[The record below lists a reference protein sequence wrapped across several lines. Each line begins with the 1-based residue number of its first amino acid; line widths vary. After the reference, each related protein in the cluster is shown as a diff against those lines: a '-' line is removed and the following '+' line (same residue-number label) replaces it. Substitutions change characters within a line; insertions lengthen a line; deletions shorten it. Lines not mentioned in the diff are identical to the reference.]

1 MATKQKTTIGAL
13 PYQPVLPGEEIPEQN
28 IATEQALENMMAALE
43 RRKQKPFFDPT
54 LLSLAAGF
62 LTPTKTGGFGE
73 SLGYAAQNLAGGMDA
88 ERKREAENLAF
99 ESGVLGQAAA
109 IEQMKR
115 RDKEFARLLGDTGER
130 VPAGVEEI
138 VVKGRGEQGK
148 RISGSEVYTPPGL
161 PPTMGVS
168 FMPPNP
174 NILTSKE
181 YYEIAARDPKISA
194 AEAVKTAQ
202 EMERNRYIENAQGV
216 IDRRTG
222 LRFEVTGSDLV
233 ERELTNP
240 KTGAVGTYKIPQ
252 NIAIRLDH
260 NKLLGNQE
268 AVDFYTRMVFGENM
282 PAPAKASGATGVS
295 PQVSGAAPSAP
306 TGRPAVAQAPT
317 SGIKSVAEKAIDLE
331 AQKTLATELAKTE
344 AEQQTAIVNEG
355 RRAGPT
361 ITLGNQ
367 LIQLA
372 SAPDANEIYGL
383 ARNDQKF
390 MAILTDMIGS
400 GIQLGGGYS
409 VSVPVLSDIYRTF
422 KFTPDQ
428 QQRYQYALQKFRE
441 MAIKMSEFA
450 KGSVSNYEQT
460 LFSQASVNENDL
472 PGTIRMKAEAMKVRA
487 EFEKERAALLRS
499 KDANGKRRFSTTD
512 DLYDSADYENIVA
525 KLDKKYEAILKQ
537 NGMLGQAREVAPA
550 QRDSNNPTFPDVR
563 DFEETLQQR
572 RSQQ

>member
-1 MATKQKTTIGAL
+1 MATKPKTTIGAL

-28 IATEQALENMMAALE
+28 IASEQALENMMAALE

-88 ERKREAENLAF
+88 ERKREAENIAF

-174 NILTSKE
+174 NILTAEE
-181 YYEIAARDPKISA
+181 YYRVAARDPKISA

-202 EMERNRYIENAQGV
+202 EIERNRYIDNERGV

-233 ERELTNP
+233 ERQIVDP
-240 KTGAVGTYKIPQ
+240 DTGDTGTYKIPQ

-260 NKLLGNQE
+260 NQLTGNRDVYDYYARVALGKRTGQPPRS
-268 AVDFYTRMVFGENM
+268 ADVPG
-282 PAPAKASGATGVS
+282 ASG
-295 PQVSGAAPSAP
+295 PKVSGAVPPVSA
-306 TGRPAVAQAPT
+306 GRTEVAQAPT
-317 SGIKSVAEKAIDLE
+317 SGLKSELQKRLE
-331 AQKTLATELAKTE
+331 EERVRTIAKNE
-344 AEQQTAIVNEG
+344 AEQSVKDEAELEAKDKTARDLFNAASRIQKAVNESPNVFG
-355 RRAGPT
+355 LLQAPT
-361 ITLGNQ
+361 VG
-367 LIQLA
+367 
-372 SAPDANEIYGL
+372 S
-383 ARNDQKF
+383 
-390 MAILTDMIGS
+390 AILTLIRDGIQAGNTSIKFGGFEKALILSYPGVDKDDITNLERAYS
-400 GIQLGGGYS
+400 GIAEVTLNVRKLYYTGQGTITDREAAVAERVLGGAEN
-409 VSVPVLSDIYRTF
+409 
-422 KFTPDQ
+422 TPQFLRQ
-428 QQRYQYALQKFRE
+428 QTKLLQMRSQFDMDKVQKFRE
-441 MAIKMSEFA
+441 LKRQNPGITVLEFERS
-450 KGSVSNYEQT
+450 KEYEQMKRRYDEN
-460 LFSQASVNENDL
+460 LGKAFNLEPALPSSQRS
-472 PGTIRMKAEAMKVRA
+472 
-487 EFEKERAALLRS
+487 S
-499 KDANGKRRFSTTD
+499 KDPN
-512 DLYDSADYENIVA
+512 
-525 KLDKKYEAILKQ
+525 
-537 NGMLGQAREVAPA
+537 
-550 QRDSNNPTFPDVR
+550 FPDVK
-563 DFEETLQQR
+563 DFEKKLQQR

>member
-1 MATKQKTTIGAL
+1 
-13 PYQPVLPGEEIPEQN
+13 
-28 IATEQALENMMAALE
+28 
-43 RRKQKPFFDPT
+43 
-54 LLSLAAGF
+54 
-62 LTPTKTGGFGE
+62 
-73 SLGYAAQNLAGGMDA
+73 
-88 ERKREAENLAF
+88 
-99 ESGVLGQAAA
+99 
-109 IEQMKR
+109 
-115 RDKEFARLLGDTGER
+115 
-130 VPAGVEEI
+130 
-138 VVKGRGEQGK
+138 
-148 RISGSEVYTPPGL
+148 
-161 PPTMGVS
+161 MGVS

-282 PAPAKASGATGVS
+282 PAPAKGSGATGVS

-317 SGIKSVAEKAIDLE
+317 SGIKSVAEKAIDLKTQE
-331 AQKTLATELAKTE
+331 TLAAKLAETE

-550 QRDSNNPTFPDVR
+550 APSGGRLSADEISNEAT
-563 DFEETLQQR
+563 R
-572 RSQQ
+572 RGF

>member
-88 ERKREAENLAF
+88 ERKREAENIAF

-115 RDKEFARLLGDTGER
+115 RDKEFARLLGDTGEM

-148 RISGSEVYTPPGL
+148 PIPGTQVYTPPGL
-161 PPTMGVS
+161 PPTMGVP

-174 NILTSKE
+174 KILTSKE
-181 YYEIAARDPKISA
+181 YYAIAAKDPKISA

-202 EMERNRYIENAQGV
+202 EMERNRYIENERGV

-260 NKLLGNQE
+260 NKLVGNQE
-268 AVDFYTRMVFGENM
+268 AVDYYTRMVFGENM

-317 SGIKSVAEKAIDLE
+317 SGIKSVAEKAIDLKTQE
-331 AQKTLATELAKTE
+331 TLAAKLAETE

-361 ITLGNQ
+361 ITLANQ
-367 LIQLA
+367 LTQLA

-550 QRDSNNPTFPDVR
+550 APSGGRLSADEISNEAT
-563 DFEETLQQR
+563 R
-572 RSQQ
+572 RGF

>member
-148 RISGSEVYTPPGL
+148 PIPGTEVYTPPGL

-282 PAPAKASGATGVS
+282 PAPAKGSGATGVS

-317 SGIKSVAEKAIDLE
+317 SGIKSVAEKAIDLKTQE
-331 AQKTLATELAKTE
+331 TLAAKLAETE

-367 LIQLA
+367 LTQLA

-550 QRDSNNPTFPDVR
+550 APSGGRLSADEISNEAT
-563 DFEETLQQR
+563 R
-572 RSQQ
+572 RGF

>member
-1 MATKQKTTIGAL
+1 VILRTYRVRMTGQIMSTKQKTTIGPL

-73 SLGYAAQNLAGGMDA
+73 SLGYAAEKLAGGMDA

-115 RDKEFARLLGDTGER
+115 RDKEFARLLGDTGEER

-148 RISGSEVYTPPGL
+148 PIPGTQVYTPPGL
-161 PPTMGVS
+161 PPTMGVP

-174 NILTSKE
+174 KILTSKE
-181 YYEIAARDPKISA
+181 YYAIAAKDPKISA

-202 EMERNRYIENAQGV
+202 EMERNRYIENERGV

-260 NKLLGNQE
+260 NKLTGNRDVYDYYARVALGKRTGQPPRS
-268 AVDFYTRMVFGENM
+268 ADVPG
-282 PAPAKASGATGVS
+282 ASGPKCLVRLHLS
-295 PQVSGAAPSAP
+295 LQEDLELLKHQ
-306 TGRPAVAQAPT
+306 RVAQKVNARK
-317 SGIKSVAEKAIDLE
+317 GAKKS
-331 AQKTLATELAKTE
+331 
-344 AEQQTAIVNEG
+344 
-355 RRAGPT
+355 
-361 ITLGNQ
+361 
-367 LIQLA
+367 
-372 SAPDANEIYGL
+372 
-383 ARNDQKF
+383 
-390 MAILTDMIGS
+390 
-400 GIQLGGGYS
+400 
-409 VSVPVLSDIYRTF
+409 
-422 KFTPDQ
+422 
-428 QQRYQYALQKFRE
+428 
-441 MAIKMSEFA
+441 AIK
-450 KGSVSNYEQT
+450 Q
-460 LFSQASVNENDL
+460 L
-472 PGTIRMKAEAMKVRA
+472 
-487 EFEKERAALLRS
+487 S
-499 KDANGKRRFSTTD
+499 KTRLSS
-512 DLYDSADYENIVA
+512 L
-525 KLDKKYEAILKQ
+525 
-537 NGMLGQAREVAPA
+537 
-550 QRDSNNPTFPDVR
+550 
-563 DFEETLQQR
+563 
-572 RSQQ
+572 

>member
-1 MATKQKTTIGAL
+1 MTTKQKTTIGAL

-88 ERKREAENLAF
+88 ERKREAENIAF

-148 RISGSEVYTPPGL
+148 PIRGSEVYTPPGL
-161 PPTMGVS
+161 PRTMGVS

-268 AVDFYTRMVFGENM
+268 AVDFYTRMVFGENE
-282 PAPAKASGATGVS
+282 PVPAKASGVTGVS
-295 PQVSGAAPSAP
+295 PQVSGVAPSVSA
-306 TGRPAVAQAPT
+306 GRPAVAQAPT

-331 AQKTLATELAKTE
+331 RQKTLATELAKTE

-361 ITLGNQ
+361 ITLSNQ
-367 LIQLA
+367 LVQLA

-409 VSVPVLSDIYRTF
+409 ISVPVLSDIYRTF

-512 DLYDSADYENIVA
+512 DLYDSAEYENIVA

-550 QRDSNNPTFPDVR
+550 QRDSNSPTFPDVR
-563 DFEETLQQR
+563 DFEERLQQR

>member
-1 MATKQKTTIGAL
+1 LIFINFKVIGKTTNKIANRALNREEVPSTRPSVSGQKEAPSTRPGAL
-13 PYQPVLPGEEIPEQN
+13 AQP
-28 IATEQALENMMAALE
+28 A
-43 RRKQKPFFDPT
+43 R
-54 LLSLAAGF
+54 
-62 LTPTKTGGFGE
+62 
-73 SLGYAAQNLAGGMDA
+73 
-88 ERKREAENLAF
+88 
-99 ESGVLGQAAA
+99 ESGGL
-109 IEQMKR
+109 K
-115 RDKEFARLLGDTGER
+115 
-130 VPAGVEEI
+130 
-138 VVKGRGEQGK
+138 
-148 RISGSEVYTPPGL
+148 SE
-161 PPTMGVS
+161 S
-168 FMPPNP
+168 
-174 NILTSKE
+174 
-181 YYEIAARDPKISA
+181 
-194 AEAVKTAQ
+194 Q
-202 EMERNRYIENAQGV
+202 
-216 IDRRTG
+216 
-222 LRFEVTGSDLV
+222 
-233 ERELTNP
+233 
-240 KTGAVGTYKIPQ
+240 
-252 NIAIRLDH
+252 
-260 NKLLGNQE
+260 
-268 AVDFYTRMVFGENM
+268 
-282 PAPAKASGATGVS
+282 
-295 PQVSGAAPSAP
+295 
-306 TGRPAVAQAPT
+306 
-317 SGIKSVAEKAIDLE
+317 KAIDLE
-331 AQKTLATELAKTE
+331 RQKTLATELAKTE

-361 ITLGNQ
+361 ITLSNQ
-367 LIQLA
+367 LVQLA

-550 QRDSNNPTFPDVR
+550 APSGGRLSADEILNEATGRGF
-563 DFEETLQQR
+563 
-572 RSQQ
+572 

>member
-1 MATKQKTTIGAL
+1 MATKQKTTIGPL

-148 RISGSEVYTPPGL
+148 PISGTQVYTPPGL

-282 PAPAKASGATGVS
+282 PAPAKGSSATGVS

-317 SGIKSVAEKAIDLE
+317 SGIKSVAEKAIDLKTQE
-331 AQKTLATELAKTE
+331 TLAAKLAETE

-499 KDANGKRRFSTTD
+499 RDANGKRRFSTTD

-550 QRDSNNPTFPDVR
+550 APSGGRLSADEISNEATGRGF
-563 DFEETLQQR
+563 
-572 RSQQ
+572 

>member
-1 MATKQKTTIGAL
+1 MATKPKTTIGAL
-13 PYQPVLPGEEIPEQN
+13 PYQPVLSGEEIPEQN

-54 LLSLAAGF
+54 LLGVAAGF
-62 LTPTKTGGFGE
+62 LAPTKTGGFGE

-115 RDKEFARLLGDTGER
+115 RDKQFARLLGDTGER
-130 VPAGVEEI
+130 APAGVEEI
-138 VVKGRGEQGK
+138 VVKSRAEQGQP
-148 RISGSEVYTPPGL
+148 IPGTEAYTPSGL
-161 PPTMGVS
+161 PPTMGIPI
-168 FMPPNP
+168 MPPN
-174 NILTSKE
+174 
-181 YYEIAARDPKISA
+181 KIYRGQVEFLKNAHAEGKLSA
-194 AEAVKTAQ
+194 SDALKQAQ
-202 EMERNRYIENAQGV
+202 ELERKRYEVNERGV
-216 IDRRTG
+216 VDFATG
-222 LRFEVTGSDLV
+222 LLFEIPKGELV
-233 ERELTNP
+233 ERQIRNP
-240 KTGAVGTYKIPQ
+240 KTGTTETFKIPSGT
-252 NIAIRLDH
+252 ALKLDFLQRYG
-260 NKLLGNQE
+260 KQDEYDALARRALGMG
-268 AVDFYTRMVFGENM
+268 D
-282 PAPAKASGATGVS
+282 APPQKGAEASGQPVARS
-295 PQVSGAAPSAP
+295 PRQFD
-306 TGRPAVAQAPT
+306 
-317 SGIKSVAEKAIDLE
+317 GIKSERQKAIDLE
-331 AQKTLATELAKTE
+331 TQKTLASELAKTE

-361 ITLGNQ
+361 ITLANQ
-367 LIQLA
+367 LTQLA

-383 ARNDQKF
+383 ARNDKNL
-390 MAILTDMIGS
+390 MAIFTSLIGS
-400 GIQLGGGYS
+400 GVQLGGGYS
-409 VSVPVLSDIYRTF
+409 ISVPELSEIYKTF
-422 KFTPDQ
+422 KLTPEQ

-499 KDANGKRRFSTTD
+499 KDASGKKRFSTTD
-512 DLYDSADYENIVA
+512 DLYDSAEYENLVA

-550 QRDSNNPTFPDVR
+550 APSGGKLSADQILNEAKGRGF
-563 DFEETLQQR
+563 
-572 RSQQ
+572 

>member
-1 MATKQKTTIGAL
+1 MATKPTTTIGAL
-13 PYQPVLPGEEIPEQN
+13 PYQPVLPGEVIPEQN

-54 LLSLAAGF
+54 LLSVAAGF

-88 ERKREAENLAF
+88 ERKREAENIAF

-115 RDKEFARLLGDTGER
+115 RDKQFARLLGDTGEDR
-130 VPAGVEEI
+130 APAGVDEI
-138 VVKGRGEQGK
+138 IVKSRAGQGQP
-148 RISGSEVYTPPGL
+148 IPGTEAYTPPGL
-161 PPTMGVS
+161 PPTMGTPI
-168 FMPPNP
+168 MPPNKTYRGQVEFLK
-174 NILTSKE
+174 NAHAEGKL
-181 YYEIAARDPKISA
+181 SA
-194 AEAVKTAQ
+194 SDALKQAQ
-202 EMERNRYIENAQGV
+202 ELERKRYEVKERGV
-216 IDRRTG
+216 VDFATG
-222 LRFEVTGSDLV
+222 LLFEIPKGELV
-233 ERELTNP
+233 ERQIRNP
-240 KTGAVGTYKIPQ
+240 KTGTTETFKIPSGT
-252 NIAIRLDH
+252 ALKLDFLQRYG
-260 NKLLGNQE
+260 KQDEYDALARRALGMGDAPPQRG
-268 AVDFYTRMVFGENM
+268 VD
-282 PAPAKASGATGVS
+282 ASGQPVARS
-295 PQVSGAAPSAP
+295 PRQFD
-306 TGRPAVAQAPT
+306 
-317 SGIKSVAEKAIDLE
+317 GIKSERQKAIDLE

-383 ARNDQKF
+383 ARNDKNL
-390 MAILTDMIGS
+390 MAIFTSLIGS

-512 DLYDSADYENIVA
+512 DLYDSAEYENLVA
-525 KLDKKYEAILKQ
+525 KLDKKYEAILNQ
-537 NGMLGQAREVAPA
+537 NGLLRQAREVAPA
-550 QRDSNNPTFPDVR
+550 APGGGRLSADEILNEATGRGF
-563 DFEETLQQR
+563 
-572 RSQQ
+572 